1 MTYAYEKV
9 DNKIDV
15 YLDDKYMA
23 SYRIDG
29 DKVVYIKK
37 DKPNS
42 YNHSVNQTVK
52 PKEEKEPKNE
62 GTNSTVNQ
70 TVITERLTNRLDSSL
85 FTSEEMKLITILWDG
100 NNVKQH
106 DPLVIRRDIL
116 KVIGD
121 TKINTVSLRN
131 LYKKLLEL
139 DYIYKRVGY
148 FAKVGL

>member
-1 MTYAYEKV
+1 
-9 DNKIDV
+9 
-15 YLDDKYMA
+15 
-23 SYRIDG
+23 
-29 DKVVYIKK
+29 
-37 DKPNS
+37 
-42 YNHSVNQTVK
+42 
-52 PKEEKEPKNE
+52 
-62 GTNSTVNQ
+62 
-70 TVITERLTNRLDSSL
+70 
-85 FTSEEMKLITILWDG
+85 MKLITILWDG